1 MVRILV
7 VEDEARL
14 CTAITAHLK
23 SRGVEPI
30 TVRSVQEA
38 INALDRLDFDL
49 AVLDLK
55 AENGEGLEVLRYLRE
70 SSSRVDLPVIA
81 LSAWDV
87 EPASYDYLEPGDYLI
102 KPFDVRMLDWMIRQL
117 LQVAPEPDS
126 SQIHSPLSTTA

>member
-1 MVRILV
+1 MYRILV

-14 CTAITAHLK
+14 CTAITVHLK

-30 TVRSVQEA
+30 TAWSVQEA
-38 INALDRLDFDL
+38 IHVLNRPDIDL

-55 AENGEGLEVLRYLRE
+55 SDDGKGLEVLKYLRE

-87 EPASYDYLEPGDYLI
+87 EPASYSYLEPGDYLI
-102 KPFDVRMLDWMIRQL
+102 KPFDVRMLDWMIHRL
-117 LQVAPEPDS
+117 LEPVSGENPKPSEVA
-126 SQIHSPLSTTA
+126 A

>member
-7 VEDEARL
+7 LEDEARL
-14 CTAITAHLK
+14 CTAITVHLK
-23 SRGVEPI
+23 SRGAEPI
-30 TVRSVQEA
+30 VATSVEEA

-55 AENGEGLEVLRYLRE
+55 SEDGEGLEVLKYLRE
-70 SSSRVDLPVIA
+70 SSSRVDMPVIV

-87 EPASYDYLEPGDYLI
+87 EPASYNYLEPGDYLI

-117 LQVAPEPDS
+117 LQVAP
-126 SQIHSPLSTTA
+126 